1 MDRNADTPD
10 EFNGANEY
18 CARASGP
25 RAFVGN
31 WLLDVTGI
39 ECVGGEWPR
48 RAMDHRRHCNRR
60 SSNRANGR
68 MLRVASALL
77 RGNSH
82 SREQDGEFL

>member
-48 RAMDHRRHCNRR
+48 RAMDHRRHLQSKKLQQSQRENASC
-60 SSNRANGR
+60 
-68 MLRVASALL
+68 RVRLL